1 MQLDC
6 GRWPITKS
14 EDKCVTIT
22 CLVSGKLFLIG
33 NLCMLIKLLD
43 PVHSNLLAPL
53 IVLCE
58 NFSNA
63 VSPIIAILGGKKL
76 HSPER
81 PWSFIS

>member
-1 MQLDC
+1 
-6 GRWPITKS
+6 
-14 EDKCVTIT
+14 
-22 CLVSGKLFLIG
+22 
-33 NLCMLIKLLD
+33 MLIKLLD
-43 PVHSNLLAPL
+43 PVHGNLLAPL
-53 IVLCE
+53 VVLCE